1 MKDTTSH
8 CPKLSCERYFATIAG
23 PFLVSFLCQVNNRFR
38 VTAQLA
44 ERLHPTPSLWFEPSH
59 QQNFMQALCLQLTA
73 EKTKIKSECSIK
85 KKARSV
91 VVVLDPWLAQKTR
104 NRQVPGL
111 ILTHFFG

>member
-1 MKDTTSH
+1 
-8 CPKLSCERYFATIAG
+8 
-23 PFLVSFLCQVNNRFR
+23 
-38 VTAQLA
+38 
-44 ERLHPTPSLWFEPSH
+44 
-59 QQNFMQALCLQLTA
+59 MQALCLQLTA

>member
-8 CPKLSCERYFATIAG
+8 SPKLSCERYFATIAG

-85 KKARSV
+85 KIS
-91 VVVLDPWLAQKTR
+91 
-104 NRQVPGL
+104 
-111 ILTHFFG
+111 